1 MEKTMTRKTRWRTL
15 LLFLSALLVVILGPT
30 AYLLTAEF
38 PHVLFTY
45 KEAVDGVKDCTGYAL
60 ADNSWER
67 LNGAWSFYYD
77 RWIVSDQDTAPRDGV
92 IDPMSSWAGYTLSD
106 GRILPREGYASYQL
120 VVKGAPA
127 GLPLVFDYLAMDG
140 AYNLYLDGT
149 LVFASGVPAKEAKA
163 NQKAS
168 FVTYQKSAEVPSS
181 GEFSLVCELGMSDHG
196 GAFSPPCIVAHYLP
210 GTVEDFLT
218 KLLPFISGSL
228 IFALAASALTLFLS
242 QSSKRRDWTLVA
254 TLFALAFYFFF
265 SLDMLNAFRYF
276 RVPTLW
282 RAFQACTILGQ
293 VLLSALLYLGIHRR
307 GEGTLGS
314 LKKDK
319 IAFSVFLVLA
329 VILGFGAYFSFGYAY
344 ERFFFYAL
352 TALLLVPLFFASS
365 SAAKGKKGAM
375 LSTWII
381 ALLMDIFVS
390 EGLPYSEYRTAVT
403 YLISSFFC
411 FFIAVLFFLIF
422 WRESAAIRSNEEEE
436 ERLKQA
442 FLSSRQ
448 EALRAQIKPHFIF
461 NCLTAIEDS
470 YHCDRKAGD
479 KAIAMFAK
487 HLRTDVDT
495 LDVDRVPFATELDS
509 ILNYANLENLRLEQ
523 KFLLLFDIQYQ
534 DFLIPPLSLQPFV
547 ENAIKYAKTNEKED
561 GYIQIRS
568 FLREDGFVEVDV
580 EDNGVGFEMEQIK
593 ATSQGLKNA
602 RERLRLL
609 LGATCQITSRL
620 GKGTLC
626 QIVFKP
632 APLSAKENPA
642 VPAKNTED

>member
-1 MEKTMTRKTRWRTL
+1 MEQAGTRKTRWATL
-15 LLFLSALLVVILGPT
+15 LLFLAALLGVIIGPA
-30 AYLLTAEF
+30 AYLLTADF

-45 KEAVDGVKDCTGYAL
+45 QEAVDGVKDCTNYAL

-67 LNGAWSFYYD
+67 LNGEWSFYYD
-77 RWIVSDQDTAPRDGV
+77 RWIVSDQDSAPRDGV
-92 IDPMSSWAGYTLSD
+92 IDPMSSWAGFRLED
-106 GRILPREGYASYQL
+106 GRVLPREGYASYQL

-149 LVFASGVPAKEAKA
+149 LVFASGIPAKEAGD

-168 FVTYQKSAEVPSS
+168 FVTYQKSVEVPSN
-181 GEFSLVCELGMSDHG
+181 GEFSLVCELGMNDHG
-196 GAFSPPCIVAHYLP
+196 GAFSPPCIVAHYQP

-218 KLLPFISGSL
+218 KLLPFISGTL

-242 QSSKRRDWTLVA
+242 QGKKRRDWTLVA

-276 RVPTLW
+276 RVPTIW
-282 RAFQACTILGQ
+282 RLFQACTILGQ
-293 VLLSALLYLGIHRR
+293 AWLSLLLVLGIKRR
-307 GEGTLGS
+307 KEGTFGS
-314 LKKDK
+314 EKKDHV
-319 IAFSVFLVLA
+319 AFALFFSLTVGLA
-329 VILGFGAYFSFGYAY
+329 FGAYFSYGYAF
-344 ERFFFYAL
+344 ERFFFYGL
-352 TALLLVPLFFASS
+352 TALLLVPLFFVV
-365 SAAKGKKGAM
+365 AAAARKKKGAM
-375 LSTWII
+375 LDVWIL
-381 ALLMDIFVS
+381 ALLMDIFLS
-390 EGLPYSEYRTAVT
+390 EGLPYSAYRTTVT

-411 FFIAVLFFLIF
+411 LFIAVLFFLVF
-422 WRESAAIRSNEEEE
+422 WRESAAIRADEEEK
-436 ERLKQA
+436 ERLKEA
-442 FLSSRQ
+442 FLSARQ
-448 EALRAQIKPHFIF
+448 EALRSQIKPHFIF

-495 LDVDRVPFATELDS
+495 LDVDQVPFAAELDS

-561 GYIQIRS
+561 GFIQIRS
-568 FLREDGFVEVDV
+568 ELREDGFVEVDV
-580 EDNGVGFEMEQIK
+580 EDNGIGFDVDHIK

-609 LGATCQITSRL
+609 LGASLTLVSTPGR
-620 GKGTLC
+620 GTLC
-626 QIVFKP
+626 QILFKP
-632 APLSAKENPA
+632 KSLPSAPAISARKAGE
-642 VPAKNTED
+642 